1 MGSPVVGSADSCR
14 GHLRLR
20 LSGVPTVIERTYSCL
35 DYLQLLRASSVVES
49 SFSYPKYPQLS
60 VIRVLDNHAPIRQSK
75 VRNSYAPY
83 IDRDLKHN
91 MFLRDLYKQRFN
103 KTKNP
108 EDWKLFQTFRNI
120 TNVEKR
126 KKKKTF
132 YSDKLNESK
141 NDMTKYLEIIKYGYR
156 NKIKNY

>member
-1 MGSPVVGSADSCR
+1 MSLTIMP
-14 GHLRLR
+14 
-20 LSGVPTVIERTYSCL
+20 
-35 DYLQLLRASSVVES
+35 QSVNV
-49 SFSYPKYPQLS
+49 KYET
-60 VIRVLDNHAPIRQSK
+60 
-75 VRNSYAPY
+75 PY

-91 MFLRDLYKQRFN
+91 MFLRDFYKQRFN

-141 NDMTKYLEIIKYGYR
+141 NDMTSKYLEIIKYGYR